1 MGSREFGEFAPAEPL
16 DMFTDMEE
24 IELEDIDADPID
36 ADEPEDHFANLVTTI
51 DADELKKLA
60 SELCDRVQTDIDDRE
75 RHDRFMVKGME
86 AMGIDRDEVRTGA
99 FVGGSA
105 VRHPLLAQSC
115 VDFQSRILREL
126 LPAGGA
132 VRAVPA
138 AGYIEASGSL
148 RRAEV
153 YANRRIL
160 SAGGCGYSEG
170 LEQAMIRLPL
180 AGSVIRKVR
189 QGPDG
194 AVAETIPTSDF
205 AVPYSATT
213 LQSSPRNT
221 HILRLHKHEVDLNFR
236 SGLWKRFDLD
246 EQGDEGNR
254 PQSESTKAAKR
265 VTGQSKSTD
274 EDDRHVFYEIHAWAE
289 VEDGD
294 EERPYVV
301 VIHPETETVVMVR
314 RNWLATD
321 GAMQPIQH
329 FIHYKYLPW
338 EGFWGIGLFHL
349 IGGLSSAATGSLRAL
364 MDSAMLQNMPTGL
377 ADKSAGVTKGG
388 KLKLEPLGFTNVSLP
403 TTGGDRDIRK
413 HFMHLPFDGPSATLF
428 SLLQFLVSEGSE
440 FASVAV
446 KGLAD
451 ASEQAPVGTTMALVE
466 QGSIVFAS
474 IHLRQ
479 HRSFAQELKLFQR
492 VTRDWMPNEG
502 DGECTREDFDDD
514 VLLLVPASDP
524 STWSSVQ
531 RVTQAQA
538 VVQMAQM
545 ANSLGVKVD
554 LRSAFMTMSKALGVE
569 DPEAMFPKEEQPQPP
584 PPMQP
589 QEEFAAILRGQ
600 PTRAYPGQNHD
611 AHKAFYEQVLQ
622 DPSYTKA
629 LEKTLPSVLACH
641 ADHTAQGVLD
651 EIARITGQQPPEVDP
666 MLWQSAM
673 VAAEAAAR
681 LAQTRR
687 ASDPAVVAAQ
697 EDAKTRMEVENRK
710 LQQKDTEII
719 QEGELKFADLASRE
733 RIAMAEI
740 EADAKKLITQATLQ
754 REDAER
760 RSADARE
767 KAAFDAANKAPEVV
781 L

>member
-1 MGSREFGEFAPAEPL
+1 MGSKEFGEFAPVDPL
-16 DMFTDMEE
+16 DMFRDMEE
-24 IELEDIDADPID
+24 VELEDLDAASSD
-36 ADEPEDHFANLVTTI
+36 ADEPEDHFANLVTTL
-51 DADELKKLA
+51 DVDDLKKIA
-60 SELCDRVQTDIDDRE
+60 SELVDRVDTDIEERD
-75 RHDRFMVKGME
+75 RHDRFMLKGME
-86 AMGIDRDEVRTGA
+86 AMGIDRDEIRTGA
-99 FVGGSA
+99 FAGSST
-105 VRHPLLAQSC
+105 VRHPLLAQAC
-115 VDFQSRILREL
+115 VDFQSRITREL

-132 VRAVPA
+132 VRAVPSE
-138 AGYIEASGSL
+138 GYDEASGSL

-160 SAGGCGYSEG
+160 SSGGCGYSES
-170 LEQAMIRLPL
+170 LEQAFIRLPL

-194 AVAETIPTSDF
+194 AVSETIATGDF

-246 EQGDEGNR
+246 ERGDESRR
-254 PQSESTKAAKR
+254 PESQSKKHAQR
-265 VTGQSKSTD
+265 VTGQSKSS
-274 EDDRHVFYEIHAWAE
+274 EDDDRYVFYEVHCWWA
-289 VEDGD
+289 VEDEE

-301 VIHPETETVVMVR
+301 VIHPDTETVCMVR
-314 RNWLATD
+314 RNWDPAD

-329 FIHYKYLPW
+329 FVHYRYLPW

-364 MDSAMLQNMPTGL
+364 MDSAVLQNMPTGL

-388 KLKLEPLGFTNVSLP
+388 KLKLEPLGFTNVTLP

-413 HFMHLPFDGPSATLF
+413 HFMPLPVAGPSATLF
-428 SLLQFLVSEGSE
+428 SLLQFMVSEGSE
-440 FASVAV
+440 FASVAI

-479 HRSFAQELKLFQR
+479 HRSFAQELRLFQR
-492 VTRDWMPNEG
+492 VTRDWMPAEG
-502 DGECTREDFDDD
+502 DDGVQKEDFDD
-514 VLLLVPASDP
+514 VLILVTASDP

-538 VVQMAQM
+538 VVQMAQL

-554 LRSAFMTMSKALGVE
+554 LRSAFITMSKALGVE

-622 DPSYTKA
+622 DPSYAKA
-629 LEKTLPSVLACH
+629 LEKALPSVLACH

-687 ASDPAVVAAQ
+687 ASDPAVVAVQ
-697 EDAKTRMEVENRK
+697 EDAKTRIEIENRK
-710 LQQKDTEII
+710 LQQRDTQII
-719 QEGELKFADLASRE
+719 QTGELKFAELASRE
-733 RIAMAEI
+733 RIAVAEI
-740 EADAKKLITQATLQ
+740 EAKAANLVTEASMQ
-754 REDAER
+754 REEAER